1 MSLSCPP
8 GWLAT
13 RWRRPGI
20 PSSGTNYAA
29 RYAID
34 GTEVRAGNSRLV
46 GVPRRLP
53 PNPSP
58 LGFAPQGERDFAPQD
73 ERDFAPQGERDFAVY
88 KRQPSSFE
96 DAITEMGNGLKTS
109 IKYEK

>member
-58 LGFAPQGERDFAPQD
+58 LGFAPQGERDFA
-73 ERDFAPQGERDFAVY
+73 VY

>member
-1 MSLSCPP
+1 MLR
-8 GWLAT
+8 GLQT
-13 RWRRPGI
+13 KLYDGD
-20 PSSGTNYAA
+20 A
-29 RYAID
+29 R
-34 GTEVRAGNSRLV
+34 RAG
-46 GVPRRLP
+46 GWDEPRRLP

-58 LGFAPQGERDFAPQD
+58 LGFAPQGERDFAPQG
-73 ERDFAPQGERDFAVY
+73 ERDFAPQDERDFAVY